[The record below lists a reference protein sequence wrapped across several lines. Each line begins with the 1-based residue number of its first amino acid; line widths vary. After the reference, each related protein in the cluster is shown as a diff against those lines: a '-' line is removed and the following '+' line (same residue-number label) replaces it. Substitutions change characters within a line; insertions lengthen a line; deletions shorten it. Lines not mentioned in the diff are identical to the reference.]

1 MDSFAEFAVGGNQ
14 GYAAIVLMWLIVAAA
29 LTVFAITIRSR
40 LTLLLKGQAD
50 PRFSQLKRRFRDL
63 INYGFI
69 QKRQPR
75 YLWAGV
81 IHLMIFWGFVVL
93 GLRSLDLV
101 TEGLGIPIFSPFM
114 HSPLGTFY
122 NSIKDIFELIVLFA
136 CIWAILRRAI
146 VKPERYEGSHTFEAY
161 LVLGLISFLMIT
173 DMLFE
178 GSGIL
183 LGGQANGWLP
193 AGQLGTLFLPEN
205 NPQALSV
212 ILRTSYWLH
221 ILAFFLFLNLLP
233 LSKHF
238 HIITALPN
246 VFFHSLDKGA
256 IKPAKYGVEDIFELE
271 SLGVE
276 KIEDF
281 TWKHILDFY
290 TCTECGRCTD
300 NCPANAIGRPL
311 SPKGLTINL
320 RDHAYEKYPLWSF
333 LPQPQ
338 KDADE
343 KPMVGGI
350 VGLDE
355 LWSCTTCGACEQEC
369 PVFIE
374 YIDKMIDMRRHV
386 LETSQ
391 GPKTFNQVLMFVEK
405 TGNPF
410 GKPAAKRADW
420 VKEMEVPHVKI
431 LKKGDKTDVL
441 YYVDGYAS
449 FDPRSQEI
457 AASIAKG
464 LNLAGM
470 KFGILGR
477 MEKDTGHQV
486 RRMGEEGM
494 FQMLVEENTET
505 LSSIEFKWIITTDP
519 HAYNA
524 LKKDYPEPYKVYHY
538 AQFFLVLV
546 ETGFLQ
552 SQKAV
557 EKTDVYTYHDPC
569 YLGRH
574 NGIYEEPRKL
584 LKSIPGLQLVEM
596 ERSRDRSF
604 CCGGGD
610 VMLWHEIEQEEMRM
624 AEKRIEM
631 AIEAGATII
640 VTACP
645 FCLIHFEDAIKTGGL
660 EDKIRVVDLME
671 LFVSTLEPDTG
682 KQEPSKP
689 LP

>member
-1 MDSFAEFAVGGNQ
+1 MVSFPSLAAQ
-14 GYAAIVLMWLIVAAA
+14 GDFGIPGYVFTWIIALAA
-29 LTVFAITIRSR
+29 LTVFAFIIRSR
-40 LTLLLKGQAD
+40 IDLLLASQKD
-50 PRFSQLKRRFRDL
+50 PRFSNWKDRFLGL
-63 INYGFI
+63 IDYGFI

-75 YLWAGV
+75 YLWAGI
-81 IHLMIFWGFVVL
+81 IHIMIFWGFVVL

-101 TEGLGIPIFSPFM
+101 TEGLGIPMFRPFM
-114 HSPLGTFY
+114 HSPFGIFY
-122 NSIKDIFELIVLFA
+122 NAIKDVFELMVLVA

-146 VKPERYEGSHTFEAY
+146 VKPKRYEGSHTLEAY
-161 LVLGLISFLMIT
+161 LVLGLISFLMLT
-173 DMLFE
+173 DMFFE

-183 LGGQANGWLP
+183 LTGTQHGWLP
-193 AGQLGTLFLPEN
+193 AARLATLFLPDN
-205 NPQALSV
+205 NPEALSV
-212 ILRTSYWLH
+212 ILCTTFWLH

-233 LSKHF
+233 LFKHF

-246 VFFHSLDKGA
+246 VFFRKLNKGE
-256 IKPAKYGVEDIFELE
+256 IKPAKYGVDDIFELE

-281 TWKHILDFY
+281 TWKHILDLY

-311 SPKGLTINL
+311 SPKEMTIKL
-320 RDHAYEKYPLWSF
+320 RDHAYDKYPI
-333 LPQPQ
+333 LPPLTSN
-338 KDADE
+338 KKPSDTT
-343 KPMVGGI
+343 PMVGGI
-350 VGLDE
+350 IGMDE
-355 LWSCTTCGACEQEC
+355 LWSCTTCGACEEEC

-374 YIDKMIDMRRHV
+374 YVDKIIDMRRHV

-391 GPKTFNQVLMFVEK
+391 NPKTFNQILMYVEK

-420 VKEMEVPHVKI
+420 VKEQEVPDVKI
-431 LKKGDKTDVL
+431 LKEGDRVDVL

-457 AASIAKG
+457 AAAICRG

-470 KFGILGR
+470 DFGILGKL
-477 MEKDTGHQV
+477 EKDTGHQV
-486 RRMGEEGM
+486 RRMGEEGL
-494 FQMLVEENTET
+494 FQVLVEENTET
-505 LSSIEFKWIITTDP
+505 LSNIQFKWIITTDP

-524 LKKDYPEPYKVYHY
+524 LKKDYPTGYKVFHY
-538 AQFFLVLV
+538 AQFFLSLV
-546 ETGFLQ
+546 ETGHLRPH
-552 SQKAV
+552 KAV
-557 EKTDVYTYHDPC
+557 DRHDLYTYHDPC

-574 NGIYEEPRKL
+574 NGIYDEPRRL
-584 LKSIPGLQLVEM
+584 LTSIPDLRLVEM
-596 ERSRDRSF
+596 DRSRDRSF

-624 AEKRIEM
+624 AEKRVRM
-631 AIEAGATII
+631 ALETGANVM

-645 FCLIHFEDAIKTGGL
+645 FCLIHFEDAIKTGGF

-671 LFVSTLEPDTG
+671 LFMSAF
-682 KQEPSKP
+682 
-689 LP
+689 

>member
-1 MDSFAEFAVGGNQ
+1 MVSFATLAVQGNGGISGN
-14 GYAAIVLMWLIVAAA
+14 VFMWIIAVVA
-29 LTVFAITIRSR
+29 LTVFTFIIRSR
-40 LTLLLKGQAD
+40 IDLLLAGQKD
-50 PRFSQLKRRFRDL
+50 PRFSNLKQRFLDL
-63 INYGFI
+63 VEYGFI

-81 IHLMIFWGFVVL
+81 IHMMIFWGFVVL

-101 TEGLGIPIFSPFM
+101 TEGLGIPIFRPFM
-114 HSPLGTFY
+114 HSPLGVFY
-122 NSIKDIFELIVLFA
+122 NAFKDVFELIVLVA

-146 VKPERYEGSHTFEAY
+146 VKPERYEGSHTVEAY

-183 LGGQANGWLP
+183 LTGEAGEWLP
-193 AGQLGTLFLPEN
+193 AAWIGMLLLPEN
-205 NPQALSV
+205 SPGALSV
-212 ILRTSYWLH
+212 IFRTTYWLH
-221 ILAFFLFLNLLP
+221 ILAFFVFLNLLP
-233 LSKHF
+233 LFKHF
-238 HIITALPN
+238 HIITGLPN
-246 VFFHSLDKGA
+246 VFFRKLNKGE
-256 IKPAKYGVEDIFELE
+256 IKPARYGVDDIFDLE
-271 SLGVE
+271 TLGVE

-311 SPKGLTINL
+311 SPKQLTIKL
-320 RDHAYEKYPLWSF
+320 RDHAYEKYPI
-333 LPQPQ
+333 LPFPVLNKQ
-338 KDADE
+338 E
-343 KPMVGGI
+343 KEPVPMVNGVI
-350 VGLDE
+350 GLDE
-355 LWSCTTCGACEQEC
+355 LWSCTTCGACEEEC

-374 YIDKMIDMRRHV
+374 YIDKIIDMRRHV

-391 GPKTFNQVLMFVEK
+391 NPKTFNQILMFVEK

-420 VKEMEVPHVKI
+420 VKEQEAGDVKI
-431 LKKGDKTDVL
+431 LKEGDRVDVL

-449 FDPRSQEI
+449 FDPQSQKI

-470 KFGILGR
+470 DFGILGKL
-477 MEKDTGHQV
+477 EKDTGHQV
-486 RRMGEEGM
+486 RRMGEEGL
-494 FQMLVEENTET
+494 FQVLVEENTET
-505 LSSIEFKWIITTDP
+505 LSSVDFKWIVTTDP

-524 LKKDYPEPYKVYHY
+524 LKKDYPERYEVFHY
-538 AQFFLVLV
+538 TQFFLSLV
-546 ETGFLQ
+546 ETGHLRPQ
-552 SQKAV
+552 EAADRS
-557 EKTDVYTYHDPC
+557 DLYTYHDPC

-574 NGIYEEPRKL
+574 NGVYDEPRRL
-584 LKSIPGLQLVEM
+584 LKSIPGLRLVEM
-596 ERSRDRSF
+596 AQSRDRSF

-624 AEKRIEM
+624 AEKRVRM
-631 AIEAGATII
+631 ALDTGANVM

-645 FCLIHFEDAIKTGGL
+645 FCFIHFEDAIKTGGF
-660 EDKIRVVDLME
+660 EERIRVVDLME
-671 LFVSTLEPDTG
+671 LFVSAF
-682 KQEPSKP
+682 
-689 LP
+689 

>member
-1 MDSFAEFAVGGNQ
+1 MVSFATLAVQGNGGISGN
-14 GYAAIVLMWLIVAAA
+14 VFMWIIAVVA
-29 LTVFAITIRSR
+29 LTVFTFIIRSR
-40 LTLLLKGQAD
+40 IDLLLAGQKD
-50 PRFSQLKRRFRDL
+50 PRFSNLKQRFLDL
-63 INYGFI
+63 VEYGFI

-81 IHLMIFWGFVVL
+81 IHMMIFWGFVVL

-101 TEGLGIPIFSPFM
+101 TEGLGIPIFRPFM
-114 HSPLGTFY
+114 HSPLGVFY
-122 NSIKDIFELIVLFA
+122 NAFKDVFELIVLVA

-146 VKPERYEGSHTFEAY
+146 VKPERYEGSHTVEAY

-183 LGGQANGWLP
+183 LTGEAGEWLP
-193 AGQLGTLFLPEN
+193 AAWIGMLLLPEN
-205 NPQALSV
+205 SPGALSV
-212 ILRTSYWLH
+212 IFRTTYWLH
-221 ILAFFLFLNLLP
+221 ILAFFVFLNMLP
-233 LSKHF
+233 LFKHF
-238 HIITALPN
+238 HIITGLPN
-246 VFFHSLDKGA
+246 VFFRKLNKGE
-256 IKPAKYGVEDIFELE
+256 IKPARYGVDDIFDLE
-271 SLGVE
+271 TLGVE

-311 SPKGLTINL
+311 SPKQLTIKL
-320 RDHAYEKYPLWSF
+320 RDHAYEKYPI
-333 LPQPQ
+333 LPFPVLNKQ
-338 KDADE
+338 E
-343 KPMVGGI
+343 KEPVPMVNGVI
-350 VGLDE
+350 GLDE
-355 LWSCTTCGACEQEC
+355 LWSCTTCGACEEEC

-374 YIDKMIDMRRHV
+374 YIDKIIDMRRHV

-391 GPKTFNQVLMFVEK
+391 NPKTFNQILMFVEK

-420 VKEMEVPHVKI
+420 VKEQEAGDVKI
-431 LKKGDKTDVL
+431 LKEGDRVDVL

-449 FDPRSQEI
+449 FDPQSQKI

-470 KFGILGR
+470 DFGILGKL
-477 MEKDTGHQV
+477 EKDTGHQV
-486 RRMGEEGM
+486 RRMGEEGL
-494 FQMLVEENTET
+494 FQVLVEENTET
-505 LSSIEFKWIITTDP
+505 LSSIDFKWIVTTDP

-524 LKKDYPEPYKVYHY
+524 LKKDYPERYEVFHY
-538 AQFFLVLV
+538 TQFFLSLV
-546 ETGFLQ
+546 ETGHLRPQ
-552 SQKAV
+552 EAADRS
-557 EKTDVYTYHDPC
+557 DLYTYHDPC

-574 NGIYEEPRKL
+574 NGVYDEPRRL
-584 LKSIPGLQLVEM
+584 LKSIPGLRLVEM
-596 ERSRDRSF
+596 VQSRDRSF

-624 AEKRIEM
+624 AEKRVRM
-631 AIEAGATII
+631 ALDTGANVM

-645 FCLIHFEDAIKTGGL
+645 FCFIHFEDAIKTGGF
-660 EDKIRVVDLME
+660 EERIRVVDLME
-671 LFVSTLEPDTG
+671 LFVSAF
-682 KQEPSKP
+682 
-689 LP
+689 